1 MNTATVENKTMYT
14 INAQNFFKI
23 PGSPIAY
30 WVSKNVLNAYR
41 NENLDVVAQPRHGL
55 ATSDNARFLRLW
67 HEVNLCKVSLNS
79 NADVTKK
86 WFPMNKGG
94 EFRKWYGNN
103 DWIINYENDGKELKD
118 FAITIYKCSSRTIQ
132 NTQFYFKKGLTWS
145 ALTSGGF
152 SVRFTAGGALFGSG
166 GYCAFADDEKLFYIL
181 ALMNNKVNN
190 IFVSIVSPTLNYEV
204 GHIKTI
210 PVIYDE
216 SRLKDVDYIVEDNI
230 QKTKTDWDSF
240 ETSWEFKK
248 HPLI

>member
-1 MNTATVENKTMYT
+1 MNTAIAENKIMYT
-14 INAQNFFKI
+14 VNAQNFSKI

-30 WVSKNVLNAYR
+30 WVSGRVIDAYDNA
-41 NENLDVVAQPRHGL
+41 NLDAVAQPRHGL

-67 HEVNLCKVSLNS
+67 YEVCLCKVSLC
-79 NADVTKK
+79 ADVDKTKK

-118 FAITIYKCSSRTIQ
+118 FAISIYKCSSRTIQ

-145 ALTSGGF
+145 ALTSGNF
-152 SVRFTAGGALFGSG
+152 SVRFTVGGALFGSG
-166 GYCAFADDEKLFYIL
+166 GYCAFVDDEKLFYIL
-181 ALMNNKVNN
+181 ALMNNKINS
-190 IFVSIVSPTLNYEV
+190 IFISIVSPTLNYEV

-210 PVIYDE
+210 PVIFSE
-216 SRLKDVDYIVEDNI
+216 GKEGDVNSIVEDNI
-230 QKTKTDWDSF
+230 REAKTDWDSF
-240 ETSWEFKK
+240 ETSWDFKK